1 MKIGWTLNVVIMEA
15 ELTREQR
22 SPCLQRAA
30 PEQPSK
36 KKLLEII
43 LNSAFAEKPID
54 ESDKI
59 CYNITNSGEGRNDQA
74 QFESPLHRVAE
85 GKRGALRCGRRKISL
100 SVFCCYSL
108 ESAFWRVFTAA
119 GMPLY
124 GAALYDL
131 DWRFSSEIAFR
142 VGKAVRLCIENKTVA
157 ERITRAEAAQLLH
170 AVQTQTL
177 TATSFDTLVAV
188 ENLMQWNVN
197 MKNFFYCQPALN
209 YGFAQIDDPAWQLP
223 MDHPDCRATK
233 QELIN
238 IMEFWLSLGADG
250 FRVDMASSL
259 IKNDPD
265 GSGIRAFWQEIR
277 QMFDEKHPECVL
289 ISEWSYPTKA
299 IAAGFHM
306 DFLIHFN
313 LPAYTKLFRAEPGRN
328 VSDQFGGHS
337 FFQKDGNGSLDDF
350 LTDYLREYDA
360 TKGKGYIS
368 IPTGNHDMPRIS
380 VQRTKRELEVV
391 YAFLM
396 TMPSVPFVYYGDE
409 IGLPYRADL
418 PSKEGGFNRT
428 GARTPM
434 QWADG
439 KNAGFS
445 EADADKLYLPV
456 DEHGVNVA
464 EQLAD
469 ENSLL
474 HTMQKLIAL
483 RKSSPALCAD
493 GEIEFVN
500 RRHNGYPLVYRRWLG
515 SEEYLVCINP
525 LDVLEVY
532 AVGDGWKT
540 ALANQTVRIENGQLT
555 LEPFGYVILK
565 MARNPA

>member
-1 MKIGWTLNVVIMEA
+1 MK
-15 ELTREQR
+15 
-22 SPCLQRAA
+22 
-30 PEQPSK
+30 QPNWLS
-36 KKLLEII
+36 
-43 LNSAFAEKPID
+43 SAVF
-54 ESDKI
+54 
-59 CYNITNSGEGRNDQA
+59 YNIYPQSFYDTNADGIGDLNGIREKLPYIRDMGFTAVWLNP
-74 QFESPLHRVAE
+74 FYESPFRDAGYDITDFYKVAPRYGTNE
-85 GKRGALRCGRRKISL
+85 DFAALC
-100 SVFCCYSL
+100 
-108 ESAFWRVFTAA
+108 TAA
-119 GMPLY
+119 HEY
-124 GAALYDL
+124 GIKVVVD
-131 DWRFSSEIAFR
+131 
-142 VGKAVRLCIENKTVA
+142 
-157 ERITRAEAAQLLH
+157 
-170 AVQTQTL
+170 
-177 TATSFDTLVAV
+177 LVAGHSALECEWFQKSALPEKNEYTNRYV
-188 ENLMQWNVN
+188 WTDYWLKNYDGSCIGGYSQRNGMYME
-197 MKNFFYCQPALN
+197 NFFYCQPALN

-289 ISEWSYPTKA
+289 ISEWSYPSKA
-299 IAAGFHM
+299 IAAGFHI
-306 DFLIHFN
+306 DFLLHFN

-368 IPTGNHDMPRIS
+368 IPTGNHDLPRIS

-396 TMPSVPFVYYGDE
+396 TMSGVPFVYYGDE

-418 PSKEGGFNRT
+418 PSKEGGFIRT
-428 GARTPM
+428 GSRTPM
-434 QWADG
+434 QWTEG

-445 EADADKLYLPV
+445 EADAGKLYLPV
-456 DEHGVNVA
+456 DEHGVNMA

-515 SEEYLVCINP
+515 SDEFLICINP
-525 LDVLEVY
+525 LDVPEAY
-532 AVGDGWKT
+532 SVGEGWQM
-540 ALANQTVRIENGQLT
+540 ALANQNVGIENGQLT
-555 LEPFGYVILK
+555 LEPFGYVILSGSK
-565 MARNPA
+565 

>member
-1 MKIGWTLNVVIMEA
+1 MK
-15 ELTREQR
+15 
-22 SPCLQRAA
+22 
-30 PEQPSK
+30 QPSW
-36 KKLLEII
+36 LS
-43 LNSAFAEKPID
+43 SAVF
-54 ESDKI
+54 
-59 CYNITNSGEGRNDQA
+59 YNIYPQSFYDTNADGIGDLNGVRAKLPYIRDMGFTAVWLNP
-74 QFESPLHRVAE
+74 FYESPFRDAGYDITDFYKVAPRYGTNE
-85 GKRGALRCGRRKISL
+85 DFAALC
-100 SVFCCYSL
+100 
-108 ESAFWRVFTAA
+108 TAA
-119 GMPLY
+119 HEY
-124 GAALYDL
+124 GIKVVVD
-131 DWRFSSEIAFR
+131 
-142 VGKAVRLCIENKTVA
+142 
-157 ERITRAEAAQLLH
+157 
-170 AVQTQTL
+170 
-177 TATSFDTLVAV
+177 LVAGHTALECEWFQKSALPEKNEYTNRYV
-188 ENLMQWNVN
+188 WTDDWLKNYDGSCIGGYSQRNGMY

-233 QELIN
+233 QELIS

-289 ISEWSYPTKA
+289 ISEWSYPSKA
-299 IAAGFHM
+299 IAAGFHI

-350 LTDYLREYDA
+350 LTDYLREYDT

-396 TMPSVPFVYYGDE
+396 TMPGVPFVYYGDE
-409 IGLPYRADL
+409 IGLPYRVDL

-434 QWADG
+434 QWTEG

-445 EADADKLYLPV
+445 EADSDKLYLPV

-483 RKSSPALCAD
+483 RRSSPALCAD

-555 LEPFGYVILK
+555 LEPFGYVIL
-565 MARNPA
+565 RH

>member
-1 MKIGWTLNVVIMEA
+1 MK
-15 ELTREQR
+15 
-22 SPCLQRAA
+22 
-30 PEQPSK
+30 QPNWLS
-36 KKLLEII
+36 
-43 LNSAFAEKPID
+43 SAVF
-54 ESDKI
+54 
-59 CYNITNSGEGRNDQA
+59 YNIYPQSFYDTNADGIGDLNGIREKLPYIRDMGFTAVWLNP
-74 QFESPLHRVAE
+74 FYESPFRDAGYDITDFYKVAPRYGTNE
-85 GKRGALRCGRRKISL
+85 DFAALC
-100 SVFCCYSL
+100 
-108 ESAFWRVFTAA
+108 TAA
-119 GMPLY
+119 HEY
-124 GAALYDL
+124 GIKVVVD
-131 DWRFSSEIAFR
+131 
-142 VGKAVRLCIENKTVA
+142 
-157 ERITRAEAAQLLH
+157 
-170 AVQTQTL
+170 
-177 TATSFDTLVAV
+177 LVAGHTALECEWFQKSALPEKNKYTNRYV
-188 ENLMQWNVN
+188 WTDDWLKNYDGSCIGGYSQRNGMY

-209 YGFAQIDDPAWQLP
+209 YGFAQIDDPTWQLP

-299 IAAGFHM
+299 IAAGFHI

-368 IPTGNHDMPRIS
+368 IPTGNHDLPRIS

-396 TMPSVPFVYYGDE
+396 TMPGVPFVYYGDE

-418 PSKEGGFNRT
+418 PSKEGGFIRT
-428 GARTPM
+428 GSRTPM
-434 QWADG
+434 QWTEG

-445 EADADKLYLPV
+445 EADADKLYLPM

-464 EQLAD
+464 GQLAD
-469 ENSLL
+469 DNSLL

-483 RKSSPALCAD
+483 RRSSPALCAD

-515 SEEYLVCINP
+515 SDEYLVCINP
-525 LDVLEVY
+525 LDVPEVY
-532 AVGDGWKT
+532 ADGDGWQT

-555 LEPFGYVILK
+555 LEPFGYVIL
-565 MARNPA
+565 RH

>member
-1 MKIGWTLNVVIMEA
+1 
-15 ELTREQR
+15 
-22 SPCLQRAA
+22 
-30 PEQPSK
+30 
-36 KKLLEII
+36 
-43 LNSAFAEKPID
+43 
-54 ESDKI
+54 
-59 CYNITNSGEGRNDQA
+59 
-74 QFESPLHRVAE
+74 
-85 GKRGALRCGRRKISL
+85 
-100 SVFCCYSL
+100 
-108 ESAFWRVFTAA
+108 
-119 GMPLY
+119 
-124 GAALYDL
+124 
-131 DWRFSSEIAFR
+131 
-142 VGKAVRLCIENKTVA
+142 
-157 ERITRAEAAQLLH
+157 
-170 AVQTQTL
+170 
-177 TATSFDTLVAV
+177 
-188 ENLMQWNVN
+188 
-197 MKNFFYCQPALN
+197 
-209 YGFAQIDDPAWQLP
+209 
-223 MDHPDCRATK
+223 
-233 QELIN
+233 
-238 IMEFWLSLGADG
+238 MEFWLSLGADG

-289 ISEWSYPTKA
+289 ISEWSYPSKA
-299 IAAGFHM
+299 ITAGFHI

-350 LTDYLREYDA
+350 LSDYLREYDA

-380 VQRTKRELEVV
+380 VQRTKRELEIV

-396 TMPSVPFVYYGDE
+396 TMPGVPFVYYGDE

-418 PSKEGGFNRT
+418 PSREGGFNRT

-434 QWADG
+434 QWEDG

-456 DEHGVNVA
+456 DEHGANVA
-464 EQLAD
+464 KQLAD

-483 RKSSPALCAD
+483 RKSSPAFCAD

-525 LDVLEVY
+525 LDVPEGY

-555 LEPFGYVILK
+555 LEPFGYVILEK
-565 MARNPA
+565 I

>member
-1 MKIGWTLNVVIMEA
+1 MK
-15 ELTREQR
+15 
-22 SPCLQRAA
+22 
-30 PEQPSK
+30 QPSWLSSAVFYNIYPQSFYDTNADGIGDLDGVR
-36 KKLLEII
+36 KKLPYIRDMGFTAVW
-43 LNSAFAEKPID
+43 LNPF
-54 ESDKI
+54 
-59 CYNITNSGEGRNDQA
+59 Y
-74 QFESPLHRVAE
+74 ESPFRDAGYDITDFYKVAPRYGTNE
-85 GKRGALRCGRRKISL
+85 DFAALC
-100 SVFCCYSL
+100 
-108 ESAFWRVFTAA
+108 TAA
-119 GMPLY
+119 HEY
-124 GAALYDL
+124 GIKVVVD
-131 DWRFSSEIAFR
+131 
-142 VGKAVRLCIENKTVA
+142 
-157 ERITRAEAAQLLH
+157 
-170 AVQTQTL
+170 
-177 TATSFDTLVAV
+177 LVAGHTALECEWFQKSALPEKNEYTNRYV
-188 ENLMQWNVN
+188 WTDDWLKNYDGSCIGGYSQRNGMY
-197 MKNFFYCQPALN
+197 MKNFFYCHPALN
-209 YGFAQIDDPAWQLP
+209 YGFAQIDDPTWQLP

-277 QMFDEKHPECVL
+277 QLFDEKHPECVL
-289 ISEWSYPTKA
+289 ISEWSYPSKA
-299 IAAGFHM
+299 IAAGFHI

-313 LPAYTKLFRAEPGRN
+313 LPAYTKLFRAEEGRHIGA
-328 VSDQFGGHS
+328 QYGGNS

-350 LTDYLREYDA
+350 LSDYLREYDA
-360 TKGKGYIS
+360 TKDTGYIS

-396 TMPSVPFVYYGDE
+396 TMPGVPFVYYGDE

-434 QWADG
+434 QWTEG

-483 RKSSPALCAD
+483 RRSSPALCAD

-525 LDVLEVY
+525 LDVPEVY
-532 AVGDGWKT
+532 AVGDGWQT
-540 ALANQTVRIENGQLT
+540 ALTNQTVRIENGQLT
-555 LEPFGYVILK
+555 LEPFGYVILRGSK
-565 MARNPA
+565 

>member
-1 MKIGWTLNVVIMEA
+1 MK
-15 ELTREQR
+15 
-22 SPCLQRAA
+22 
-30 PEQPSK
+30 QPSW
-36 KKLLEII
+36 LS
-43 LNSAFAEKPID
+43 SAVF
-54 ESDKI
+54 
-59 CYNITNSGEGRNDQA
+59 YNIYPQSFYDTNADGIGDLNGVMAKLPYIRDMGFTAVWLNP
-74 QFESPLHRVAE
+74 FYESPFRDAGYDITDFYKVAPRYGTNE
-85 GKRGALRCGRRKISL
+85 DFAALC
-100 SVFCCYSL
+100 
-108 ESAFWRVFTAA
+108 TAA
-119 GMPLY
+119 HEY
-124 GAALYDL
+124 GIKVVVD
-131 DWRFSSEIAFR
+131 
-142 VGKAVRLCIENKTVA
+142 
-157 ERITRAEAAQLLH
+157 
-170 AVQTQTL
+170 
-177 TATSFDTLVAV
+177 LVAGHTALECEWFQKSALPEKNECSNRYV
-188 ENLMQWNVN
+188 WTDNWMKNYDGSCIGGYSQRDGMY

-209 YGFAQIDDPAWQLP
+209 YGFAQIDDPGWQLP
-223 MDHPDCRATK
+223 MNHPDCRATK

-277 QMFDEKHPECVL
+277 QMFDEKYPECVL
-289 ISEWSYPTKA
+289 VSEWSYPTKA
-299 IAAGFHM
+299 IAAGFHI

-368 IPTGNHDMPRIS
+368 IPTGNHDLPRIS

-396 TMPSVPFVYYGDE
+396 TMPGVPFVYYGDE

-418 PSKEGGFNRT
+418 PSKEGGFIRT

-434 QWADG
+434 QWTEG

-445 EADADKLYLPV
+445 EADAGKLYLPV

-474 HTMQKLIAL
+474 HTTQKLIAL
-483 RKSSPALCAD
+483 RRSSPALCAD

-532 AVGDGWKT
+532 AVGDDWKT

-565 MARNPA
+565 KI